1 MTKLEIRY
9 VRAIKEIGGVSVLME
24 LPKQI
29 KDILK
34 STKEFQTKVKI
45 LEEIAKVK

>member
-1 MTKLEIRY
+1 MKTLEIRY
-9 VRAIKEIGGVSVLME
+9 ERAIKEIGGTSALME

-34 STKEFQTKVKI
+34 NTRDLQTKVRI